1 MKQTHNED
9 PCSILKSCFARGM
22 FPLMAALF
30 ACALAAPSALGGVL
44 VYEGFHP
51 SDYNS
56 VVDNVQMTPSG
67 ANVTGDHTVGIATG
81 AWHMNGSIPKVYGT
95 NFGLALP
102 TEMLGKVILVAKFP
116 MEMKVDWV
124 RYYTQSGK

>member
-1 MKQTHNED
+1 MKRAYTTLSTALIACAFAAPD
-9 PCSILKSCFARGM
+9 ARGN
-22 FPLMAALF
+22 
-30 ACALAAPSALGGVL
+30 VL

-51 SDYNS
+51 ADYNN
-56 VVDNVQMTPSG
+56 VGDNTQMTPSG